1 MSDDVTLGKRGPKA
15 HRGEVA
21 ERVLMAARLGFA
33 TNGYAATTMQGIARD
48 AGVDT
53 KLVRYYYDSKEALL
67 AECLVVP
74 ASFVEANQR
83 LLELPIAARGEAIVR
98 GMLGAW
104 AQPSLAL
111 ILRTSLLIAAH
122 EPTAMAV
129 VRRVFSDGLIPA
141 VASDIPEAERDAR
154 GGLIAS
160 QMLGLAF
167 TRFIFEV
174 PQTVA
179 VPDERIVQTVG
190 RTIQRYLDGDLQD

>member
-1 MSDDVTLGKRGPKA
+1 MTAGKRGPKA

-33 TNGYAATTMQGIARD
+33 ANGYAATTMQGIARD

-53 KLVRYYYDSKEALL
+53 KLVRYYFANKETLL

-74 ASFVEANQR
+74 PTFVEANR
-83 LLELPIAARGEAIVR
+83 LLLELPINERGEAIVR
-98 GMLGAW
+98 GMLAAW
-104 AQPSLAL
+104 SQPALAL

-122 EPTAMAV
+122 EPVAMDV
-129 VRRVFSDGLIPA
+129 VRGVFSEGLIPA
-141 VASDIPEAERDAR
+141 VASDIPESERATR

-167 TRFIFEV
+167 TRFIFEI
-174 PQTVA
+174 PQTVGISD
-179 VPDERIVQTVG
+179 PEIVHTIG
-190 RTIQRYLDGDLQD
+190 ATIQRYLDGELTDATA